1 MYELTPFE
9 RRSRNFA
16 KYFDQL
22 EKNFFGDN
30 SRALSEI
37 KTDIID
43 KGDHYLLQAELA
55 GFNKEDIH
63 VDIDDDRL
71 MISAEHSEEKEEKNE
86 NYVRKERSYGSF
98 ARNFDI
104 SGIRAEGIKASY
116 QNGVLELELP
126 KKEATKMET
135 RKVEIE

>member
-43 KGDHYLLQAELA
+43 KVDHYLLQAELA

-63 VDIDDDRL
+63 EYQMKCLIERRNKLYGLLNGLRKAERTYINQIDEVENL
-71 MISAEHSEEKEEKNE
+71 INKCNE
-86 NYVRKERSYGSF
+86 
-98 ARNFDI
+98 
-104 SGIRAEGIKASY
+104 
-116 QNGVLELELP
+116 
-126 KKEATKMET
+126 
-135 RKVEIE
+135 